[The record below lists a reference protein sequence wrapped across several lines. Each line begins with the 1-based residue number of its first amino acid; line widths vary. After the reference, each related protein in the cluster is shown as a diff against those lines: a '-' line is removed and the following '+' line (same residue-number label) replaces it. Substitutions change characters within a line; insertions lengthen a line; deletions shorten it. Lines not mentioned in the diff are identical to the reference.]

1 MNRTNTIPGNK
12 SVIKM
17 AAKIS
22 TFSEVFFLFL
32 KYKFNLV
39 KIIVVDGCTLEFN
52 KNFMASN
59 ITQAIHAAFNVM
71 FGMLETRPELCGD
84 LHDNK

>member
-1 MNRTNTIPGNK
+1 
-12 SVIKM
+12 M

-59 ITQAIHAAFNVM
+59 NKIDVLSVIHLTTQAIHAAFNVM